1 MFLSENVIF
10 LYILK
15 IFFTMLDLKIFLEY
29 CIILYIFRIS
39 LCETSPLHGK
49 KFFQNIEKDHIST
62 QKNNFCMMNKIKP
75 V

>member
-49 KFFQNIEKDHIST
+49 KFFQNI
-62 QKNNFCMMNKIKP
+62 
-75 V
+75 